1 LQFAIELKADSA
13 MAPAASFPQ
22 SQIANCKSQIFH
34 DLATFAGDIKIH
46 HTVFALPFALL
57 STFLAAGGMPRIGIL
72 LLILLCMVTART
84 LAMSINR
91 LLDARLDADNPRTA
105 RRAIPSGALSAKLYW
120 LISAFCATTF
130 VAATALFYAFYGNP
144 WPVIFSVPVLLF
156 LAAYPLL
163 KRFTRLCHYWLGASL
178 ALAPVCA
185 WVAVKGDLEVPPLLM
200 FVAVLFWTAGF
211 DIIYACQDYEI
222 DVHCGLFSVPAK
234 IGIGPA
240 LWVAR
245 LSHGISAAALLL
257 LGFATSRLGALYFA
271 AAVLAI
277 ALLIVEHA
285 LVSKRNLSRIGLAF
299 FTVNGIL
306 SVVLGTLGIIDI
318 FLHGKV

>member
-1 LQFAIELKADSA
+1 
-13 MAPAASFPQ
+13 MPPAASFPQ
-22 SQIANCKSQIFH
+22 SQIANGKSQIAR

-57 STFLAAGGMPRIGIL
+57 STFIAAGGMPKVGIL
-72 LLILLCMVTART
+72 LLILVCMVAART
-84 LAMSINR
+84 LAMSMNR
-91 LLDARLDADNPRTA
+91 LLDARLDAENPRTA
-105 RRAIPSGALSAKLYW
+105 RRAIPRGALTAKFYW
-120 LISAFCATTF
+120 LITTACALAFI
-130 VAATALFYAFYGNP
+130 AATALFYVFYQNP

-156 LAAYPLL
+156 LSAYPLL

-185 WVAVKGDLEVPPLLM
+185 WVAVKGDLELPPVLM

-211 DIIYACQDYEI
+211 DIIYACQDYEV
-222 DVHCGLFSVPAK
+222 DVRAGLFSVPAR

-245 LSHGISAAALLL
+245 ASHGVSAAALVL
-257 LGFATSRLGALYFA
+257 LGFATPQLGALYFGA
-271 AAVLAI
+271 AGLAI
-277 ALLIVEHA
+277 ALLVVEHA
-285 LVSKRNLSRIGLAF
+285 LVSEGNLSRIGLAF

-306 SVVLGTLGIIDI
+306 SVALGTLGTIDV
-318 FLHGKV
+318 FLHRSR